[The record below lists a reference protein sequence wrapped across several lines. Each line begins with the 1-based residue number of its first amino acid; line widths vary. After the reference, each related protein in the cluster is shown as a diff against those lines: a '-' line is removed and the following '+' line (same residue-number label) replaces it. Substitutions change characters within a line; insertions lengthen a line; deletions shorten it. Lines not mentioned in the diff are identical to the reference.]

1 MKINK
6 YDKDI
11 LNNKNLDAPT
21 DNVLHKAKSILPQK
35 KQAAKFNSK
44 QIIAFVS
51 ACAVILVVIICIPF
65 MMPANNELPFVKN
78 TDLEIKEMESIDIYN
93 KNENEQLLH
102 FDSCEASY
110 QYIYCG
116 KTVFI
121 EEVSLQNDV
130 KITLLVEFIE
140 NTIDYIFEKQNEYL
154 NFLNATESCD
164 IGNIVVYW
172 FDNGDIICLTFN
184 HNGYKYYMKIDDN
197 SLNWQELLKNL
208 LN

>member
-35 KQAAKFNSK
+35 KQVAKFNSK
-44 QIIAFVS
+44 QVIAFVS

-65 MMPANNELPFVKN
+65 MMPANNDLPFVKN
-78 TDLEIKEMESIDIYN
+78 TDLEIKELESIDIYN
-93 KNENEQLLH
+93 KSENKQLLC
-102 FDSCEASY
+102 FDTCEASY

-121 EEVSLQNDV
+121 EEVSYQNDA
-130 KITLLVEFIE
+130 KITLLVEFVE
-140 NTIDYIFEKQNEYL
+140 NTVGYVFEKQNEYL
-154 NFLNATESCD
+154 DFLNGTESCD
-164 IGNIVVYW
+164 IDNNVVYW
-172 FDNGDIICLTFN
+172 FDNGNIIYLTFN
-184 HNGYKYYMKIDDN
+184 HNDYNYYMKIDNN
-197 SLNWQELLKNL
+197 SLNWQELLKKI